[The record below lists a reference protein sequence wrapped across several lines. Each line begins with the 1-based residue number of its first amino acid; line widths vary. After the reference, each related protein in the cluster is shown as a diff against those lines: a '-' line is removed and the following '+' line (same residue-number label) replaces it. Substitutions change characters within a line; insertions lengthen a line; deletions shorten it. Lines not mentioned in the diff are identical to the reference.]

1 MSVRPIRLLGDPVL
15 RNGSAEVVDFD
26 RQLRRL
32 VRDLW
37 DTMESSGGAG
47 LAAPQLGE
55 PLLVFT
61 YHCAGH
67 AGHLV
72 NPSLYPLGEQTH
84 EAPEGCLSVPGVD
97 RVCPRYRTVLVR
109 GWNMHGEPVEVA
121 GSELLARCLQH
132 ETDHLH
138 GVVFLDR
145 LDERPAPSRSGRRPA
160 ESPLGEA
167 GPVTEQDPK
176 SSFGGLH

>member
-1 MSVRPIRLLGDPVL
+1 M
-15 RNGSAEVVDFD
+15 
-26 RQLRRL
+26 
-32 VRDLW
+32 
-37 DTMESSGGAG
+37 
-47 LAAPQLGE
+47 
-55 PLLVFT
+55 
-61 YHCAGH
+61 
-67 AGHLV
+67 